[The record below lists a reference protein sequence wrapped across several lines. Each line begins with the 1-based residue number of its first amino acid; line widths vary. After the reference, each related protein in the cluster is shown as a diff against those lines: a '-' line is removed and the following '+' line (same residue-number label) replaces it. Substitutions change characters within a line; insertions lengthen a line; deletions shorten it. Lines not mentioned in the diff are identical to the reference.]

1 MKVCC
6 FGSLNIDYVYR
17 VRRFVRAGETLSSL
31 ERSVV
36 CGGKGLNQSI
46 ALARCGAAVFHAG
59 NVGATDG
66 AMLLSALQSNG
77 VDTSLICQQ
86 NAVSGHAIIQ
96 VDAEGENCILL
107 HGGTN
112 LSVTREQIDRVF
124 SIFDPGD
131 YVVLQN
137 EINMLPEIVRT
148 AYEKGMK
155 VILNPSPVAGIL
167 EEVPLEMVDY
177 LFLNEEEA
185 CQLSG
190 KADAESSVKV
200 LRERYPRV
208 TSVCT
213 LGARGALVYDGKFTF
228 AKGQQVQVVDTT
240 GAGDTFLG
248 YYVGLMMEG
257 KSEAEC
263 LEGAISAATL
273 CIQKPGASSSIPY
286 RAQVEGLRMK
296 CAAKA
301 I

>member
-17 VRRFVRAGETLSSL
+17 VRRFVRAGETLPSL

-46 ALARCGAAVFHAG
+46 ALARCGASVYHAG
-59 NVGATDG
+59 NVGAADG

-112 LSVTREQIDRVF
+112 LSVTKEQIDHVF
-124 SIFDPGD
+124 SFFDAGD

-137 EINMLPEIVRT
+137 EINMMPEIVLA

-155 VILNPSPVAGIL
+155 LILNPSPVAGIR
-167 EEVPLEMVDY
+167 ENIPLEMVDY
-177 LFLNEEEA
+177 LFVNEEES

-190 KADAESSVKV
+190 KTDAQSSVQA
-200 LRERYPRV
+200 LHERYPRMK
-208 TSVCT
+208 TVCT
-213 LGARGALVYDGKFTF
+213 LGARGAMVYDGELTF
-228 AKGQQVQVVDTT
+228 ANGRTVHVVDTT

-257 KSEAEC
+257 EPKDKC
-263 LEGAISAATL
+263 LEGAISAASL
-273 CIQKPGASSSIPY
+273 CIQKSGASASIPY
-286 RAQVEGLRMK
+286 RNQVESLRMRN
-296 CAAKA
+296 AAKA